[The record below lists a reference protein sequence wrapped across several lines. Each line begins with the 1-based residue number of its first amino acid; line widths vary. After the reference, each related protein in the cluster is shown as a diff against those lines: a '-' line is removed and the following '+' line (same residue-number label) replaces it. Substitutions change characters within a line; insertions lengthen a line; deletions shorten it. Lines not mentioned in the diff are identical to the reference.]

1 MTTTFRIESGD
12 KAEIVVRGT
21 PSEISAIMDLIS
33 NKEFLGSFL
42 QTGCTDLTMEK
53 LS

>member
-1 MTTTFRIESGD
+1 MTTNFRIESGT
-12 KAEIVVRGT
+12 KAELIVRGT

-42 QTGCTDLTMEK
+42 NIKERGVETI
-53 LS
+53 S